1 MSLLKY
7 IFTLMVIVKD
17 LLISRLD
24 IEKEIKNLVKR
35 YGAAMK
41 IGGGGRGESTMAVP
55 LTS

>member
-1 MSLLKY
+1 
-7 IFTLMVIVKD
+7 MVIVKD